1 MSAYALQPSS
11 GDMLHRM
18 YSGHH
23 GWLVQWLER
32 KLGNS
37 GDAADVAQDTYVRV
51 AGADGMPDPEL
62 ARPYLVQIAKNLM
75 IDLVRRRKLEAAYL
89 EALAAMP
96 EAVAP
101 SQEDTLAMLQ
111 TLQALDRALAALPSK
126 VSETFFMSQFDG
138 MTYSAIAEVLG
149 IAVATVRKHM
159 LTATRSCLAVLTE
172 YGIAIT

>member
-1 MSAYALQPSS
+1 MSAYALDSPSS
-11 GDMLHRM
+11 DALHRM

-23 GWLVQWLER
+23 GWLVQWLQR

-51 AGADGMPDPEL
+51 ATAHAVPDPDQ
-62 ARPYLVQIAKNLM
+62 ARPYLVRIAKNLV

-89 EALAAMP
+89 DALAALP

-101 SQEDTLAMLQ
+101 SQEDTLSVLQ
-111 TLQALDRALAALPSK
+111 LLSALDAALAALPPK

-138 MTYSAIAEVLG
+138 MTYSAIADALG

-159 LTATRSCLAVLTE
+159 LTATRSCLAVLAE
-172 YGIAIT
+172 AGVVMA